1 MKIPFLLWDAN
12 GSYFPIAR
20 FTPLTHHLS
29 QPLSVRERDRES
41 CSSSSSLPSPSPSAP
56 FVPVNCYSFTD
67 SSSLSLS
74 LSFFPTRPRRSPLPI
89 PLTVP
94 IALLRSPRFFSSVLL
109 AAVTLLLCPPTVS
122 PLLSLLSSLPETS
135 PALACLRL
143 ASSPSF
149 GRGRK
154 VTAPL
159 VCWTVGSWSDSC

>member
-1 MKIPFLLWDAN
+1 MDFSRPTNCSSPFIMKIPFLLWDAN

-74 LSFFPTRPRRSPLPI
+74 LLLPNPTPTKPPSHSSHGTDRAPSVAPFLFFGSSRRRNPPPLPADRSAASFPAFFP
-89 PLTVP
+89 
-94 IALLRSPRFFSSVLL
+94 A
-109 AAVTLLLCPPTVS
+109 
-122 PLLSLLSSLPETS
+122 
-135 PALACLRL
+135 
-143 ASSPSF
+143 
-149 GRGRK
+149 
-154 VTAPL
+154 
-159 VCWTVGSWSDSC
+159 